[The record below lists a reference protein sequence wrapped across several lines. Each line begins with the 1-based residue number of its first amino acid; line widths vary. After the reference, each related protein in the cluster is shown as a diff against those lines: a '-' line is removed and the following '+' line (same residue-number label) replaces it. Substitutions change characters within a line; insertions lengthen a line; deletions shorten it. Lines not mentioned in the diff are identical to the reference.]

1 MNDQAAQHHYG
12 APGWFTR
19 NVFNR
24 AVAFLT
30 RHGVSVWGSRELHVR
45 GRKSGE
51 WRSVPVNLLTFGDEH
66 YLVAPRGHTQWVRN
80 LRVAGQGEL
89 RVGRHIEAFQAT
101 EVADADKD
109 AVLRAYLAKW
119 KMEVGVF
126 FDGVSAD
133 SPDEELARIAPSHP
147 VFLVETL
154 PRRPDPTSRT
164 SGWGQKSSGVG
175 SRSSNTGS
183 RFSALAVN
191 DSIMSVGWNMPVCQ
205 VAM

>member
-30 RHGVSVWGSRELHVR
+30 RHGVSVWGSRELRVR

-51 WRSVPVNLLTFGDEH
+51 WRSVPVNLLTFGDER

-133 SPDEELARIAPSHP
+133 SPDEELARIAPKHP

-154 PRRPDPTSRT
+154 P
-164 SGWGQKSSGVG
+164 Q
-175 SRSSNTGS
+175 
-183 RFSALAVN
+183 AA
-191 DSIMSVGWNMPVCQ
+191 
-205 VAM
+205 